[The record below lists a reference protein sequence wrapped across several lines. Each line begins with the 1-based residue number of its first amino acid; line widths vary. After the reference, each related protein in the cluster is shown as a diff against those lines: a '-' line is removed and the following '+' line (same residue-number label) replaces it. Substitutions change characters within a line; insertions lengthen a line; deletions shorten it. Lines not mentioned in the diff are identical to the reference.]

1 MGANSRRW
9 CLNWQSRGRRGV
21 KRQSHEMIWLT
32 ISLPS
37 YYSILQFFRISVN
50 CNGFFIMS
58 ATRRRL
64 RESTGLYELHADM
77 CKVFS
82 HPIRIRILNL
92 LRKGA
97 TSVAGTAQALKIPLG
112 TVSPHL
118 LMMKQRR
125 ILVSRREGTQIFYRI
140 ANPKILDAFDLIQM
154 VLCERMEDEAAMA
167 RRERPK

>member
-1 MGANSRRW
+1 
-9 CLNWQSRGRRGV
+9 
-21 KRQSHEMIWLT
+21 MIWLT

-82 HPIRIRILNL
+82 HPVRLMILNI
-92 LRKGA
+92 LRSSERG
-97 TSVAGTAQALKIPLG
+97 VAEIAETLDIPLG

-118 LMMKQRR
+118 LMMKRR
-125 ILVSRREGTQIFYRI
+125 RMLVSRREGTQIFYRI
-140 ANPKILDAFDLIQM
+140 ANPKILDAFDLIQRI
-154 VLCERMEDEAAMA
+154 LCERMEEEAGLA
-167 RRERPK
+167 REGRRK

>member
-1 MGANSRRW
+1 
-9 CLNWQSRGRRGV
+9 
-21 KRQSHEMIWLT
+21 
-32 ISLPS
+32 
-37 YYSILQFFRISVN
+37 
-50 CNGFFIMS
+50 MS
-58 ATRRRL
+58 ATHCRL
-64 RESTGLYELHADM
+64 RGSTGLYELHADM

-82 HPIRIRILNL
+82 HPIRLMILNL

-140 ANPKILDAFDLIQM
+140 ANPKILDAFDLIQRI
-154 VLCERMEDEAAMA
+154 LCERTEEEAALA
-167 RRERPK
+167 REGRRK